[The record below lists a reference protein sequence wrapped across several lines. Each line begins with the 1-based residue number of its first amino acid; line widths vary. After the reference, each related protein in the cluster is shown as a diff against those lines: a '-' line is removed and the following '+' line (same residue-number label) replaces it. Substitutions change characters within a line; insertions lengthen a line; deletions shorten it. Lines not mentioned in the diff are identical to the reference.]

1 MEPKTTLVAPTLV
14 LKHVHANTRRSLFTR
29 VIHSK
34 LALVAN
40 VYFKGTSRKE
50 FMDVLYNFHTIMGAE
65 EMLRD
70 HPTVIINDDMY
81 AFEWSTYSA
90 IPVLVLGFVEDFP
103 VQELLH
109 LLNPYALVRR
119 MFKVREHPALVVVYT
134 SDPADA
140 FAAQRALHGAQ
151 FRGNPLFVGS
161 ELPGFTNL
169 SGKVYSSIT
178 KLRPDTPD
186 EYYEAPSL
194 FSTLNASFVL
204 DVDMNKAYQVLALEP
219 DPDKRRI
226 MVQQLREYGVHQLA
240 SWNQRVHQLES
251 MKYTTT

>member
-1 MEPKTTLVAPTLV
+1 MEPKTTVMAPTLV
-14 LKHVHANTRRSLFTR
+14 LKNVHSNIRRSLFTR

-34 LALVAN
+34 LSLIAN
-40 VYFKGTSRKE
+40 IYFKGTGQKE

-70 HPTVIINDDMY
+70 HPTVIINEDMY
-81 AFEWSTYSA
+81 TFEWSTYSA
-90 IPVLVLGFVEDFP
+90 ISVLVIGFVEDFP
-103 VQELLH
+103 VEELLC

-134 SDPADA
+134 SNPADA
-140 FAAQRALHGAQ
+140 SAAQRGLHGTQ

-169 SGKVYSSIT
+169 SGKAYTSIT
-178 KLRPDTPD
+178 NFKPDDPN

-194 FSTLNASFVL
+194 FPSLNATFAL
-204 DVDMNKAYQVLALEP
+204 TIDMNKAYQVLALEP
-219 DPDKRRI
+219 DPDKRRV
-226 MVQQLREYGVHQLA
+226 MVQQLREYGALQVAAWNRSVH
-240 SWNQRVHQLES
+240 RLES
-251 MKYTTT
+251 RKYNTP